1 MNIRL
6 LHPNKEIFPFS
17 VKLVSSKSESNR
29 VLIIQ
34 ALCKEVFS
42 IENLSQAEDTLVLK
56 HLLESN
62 DKIKNCEQ
70 GGTTFR
76 FLTAFFASTPC
87 DVFLTGSSGMKERP
101 VKILVDAL
109 CTLGANISYEEK
121 QGFPPLHI
129 VGKKLKGGKI
139 AIDSSVS
146 SQYIS
151 ALLLIAPT
159 LENGLEISFSGK
171 RVSVPYIQMT
181 LEIMRYFGIE
191 YSVSENTLS
200 INHQNYKA
208 KSICIE
214 NDWTAASYWYSFAAI
229 AKDAEIHI
237 PNLKKNSLQG
247 DAVLSAIYKTF
258 GVETTFHQTGI
269 SIKKNKNICLPE
281 FFQYDFSD
289 CPDLAQTVAVTC
301 AALNIPA
308 LLTGLETLH
317 IKETNRL
324 EAVCKELEKFEATT
338 KNENNTLHIASGC
351 KKHCKNVLINTYH
364 DHRMAMAFAPL
375 VLLYPQI
382 EIENDKVIDK
392 SYPSFWNDMAKAG
405 IEVLRV

>member
-1 MNIRL
+1 VNIRL
-6 LHPNKEIFPFS
+6 LHSNKKVFPFS
-17 VKLVSSKSESNR
+17 VELVSSKSESNR
-29 VLIIQ
+29 VLMIQ

-42 IENLSQAEDTLVLK
+42 IENLSMAEDTVVLK
-56 HLLESN
+56 HLLEN
-62 DKIKNCEQ
+62 KNKEKNCGQ
-70 GGTTFR
+70 GGTTLR

-87 DVFLTGSSGMKERP
+87 DVFLTGSHRMKERP

-109 CTLGANISYEEK
+109 CTLGANITYKEK
-121 QGFPPLHI
+121 EGFPPLHI
-129 VGKKLKGGKI
+129 VGKKLKGGTI
-139 AIDSSVS
+139 TIDSSVS

-159 LENGLEISFSGK
+159 LENGLEIKFSGK

-181 LEIMRYFGIE
+181 LEIMRHFGIE
-191 YSVSENTLS
+191 YSVSENTIS
-200 INHQNYKA
+200 INQQNYKA
-208 KSICIE
+208 KNICIE
-214 NDWTAASYWYSFAAI
+214 NDWTAASYWYSFVAI
-229 AKDAEIHI
+229 AEDAVIHI

-247 DAVLSAIYKTF
+247 DADLSTIYKTF
-258 GVETTFHQTGI
+258 GVETTFLQTGI

-281 FFQYDFSD
+281 FFQCDFSD

-308 LLTGLETLH
+308 LLTGLETLQ

-324 EAVCKELEKFEATT
+324 EAVCKELDKFGATT
-338 KNENNTLHIASGC
+338 KKKNNSLHITSGC
-351 KKHCKNVLINTYH
+351 KKHSKNVFINTYH

-375 VLLYPQI
+375 ILLYPQI

-392 SYPSFWNDMAKAG
+392 SYPSFWNDLTKAG